1 MSSTET
7 VSEALPSRVH
17 PATSNAIHPSG
28 PPHTRSLDESN
39 SMVVFRPVD
48 VEELFAQTTE
58 LVPWVVKGFLA
69 KGILTLLA
77 GPPKV
82 GKTTLAYELIE
93 AVALGRLLLGQEISD
108 TKVLVLGLEEH
119 KRDIIARLRTTSEEA
134 LKGRVKVVFGP
145 LPFSEAVHK
154 EMAAYIDYEEIG
166 LVVVDTIHAWWGLTD
181 ENDASEVL
189 RKGMPLINTIRQTN
203 AAWLGLVHTRKSGGG
218 HGQEIRGSSALV
230 GLVDIA
236 LSMKRTE
243 SGGNQRLL
251 EAVSRYVDTPDKL
264 VIGYTE
270 KGYRVLGTPDSV
282 SAEAKAEKVRNA
294 LNDVGK
300 TMDELSNETE
310 LSKQDVSRAI
320 SLLGHK
326 VRREGDGQKGSP
338 YRYTRNAIHP

>member
-1 MSSTET
+1 MSSAET
-7 VSEALPSRVH
+7 VSEALQSSAH
-17 PATSNAIHPSG
+17 PPTSHAIHPSD
-28 PPHTRSLDESN
+28 PPHKRSLDESN
-39 SMVVFRPVD
+39 AMVVFRPVD

-58 LVPWVVKGFLA
+58 LVPWVVTGFLA
-69 KGILTLLA
+69 RGTLTLLA

-93 AVALGRLLLGQEISD
+93 AVALGQTSLAQDIAE

-119 KRDIIARLRTTSEEA
+119 KRDIIARLRTDSEDA

-154 EMAAYIDYEEIG
+154 EMATYIEQEQIG

-270 KGYRVLGTPDSV
+270 KGYRVLGTPESV
-282 SAEAKAEKVRNA
+282 SAEAKADKVWS
-294 LNDVGK
+294 LLGEVGK
-300 TMDELSNETE
+300 TMDDLAIDTD

-320 SLLGHK
+320 SLLGLK